1 MGQGMSEFSERP
13 FDIIVTGH
21 LCLDLIPRMSHVP
34 IEELASPG
42 RLFEVD
48 QMDISTGGS
57 VSNTG
62 LALER
67 LGARV
72 RLMASIGD
80 DLIGSAIRRF
90 LVDRNPDLTE
100 LLSVKTGVPSS
111 YTIVLSSPG
120 VDRIF
125 LHCTGT
131 NAEFGAAD
139 VDFQVAARARI
150 FHLGY
155 PPILPRMFAESGREL
170 IEIFAGVKATG
181 TVTSLDMSLPDI
193 AAESGR
199 ANWPAIVAG
208 VLPYVDVFVPS
219 IDEIMFMLRRSDYE
233 RLNGRCAAHL
243 TRRDLDQLSS
253 ELLDMGAAI
262 VGFKLG
268 EYGVYLRAG
277 RNAARMAAT
286 GLIAANGW
294 PEGVVYHPAYQVDV
308 VGTTGAGDSAY
319 AGILFGLSQGLT
331 IDQTAQLASAVG
343 ACNVEAADA
352 TSGIRSY
359 SAVQERFAAGWHL
372 RPERIREF

>member
-1 MGQGMSEFSERP
+1 MSEFSERP

-34 IEELASPG
+34 IGELASPG

-67 LGARV
+67 LGSRV
-72 RLMASIGD
+72 RLMASVGD

-90 LVDRNPDLTE
+90 LVDRNANLTE
-100 LLSVKTGVPSS
+100 LLSVKAGVPSS

-139 VDFQVAARARI
+139 VDFQLAARARI

-155 PPILPRMFAESGREL
+155 PPILPRMFADSGREL
-170 IEIFAGVKATG
+170 IDIFAGVKATG
-181 TVTSLDMSLPDI
+181 TVTSLDMSLPD
-193 AAESGR
+193 ATAESGR
-199 ANWPAIVAG
+199 ADWPAIVAG

-219 IDEIMFMLRRSDYE
+219 IDEIMFMLRRSEYE
-233 RLNGRCAAHL
+233 RLNGRCAGQL
-243 TRRDLDQLSS
+243 SLRDLDNLSG
-253 ELLDMGAAI
+253 ELLEMGAAV

-268 EYGVYLRAG
+268 EYGIYLRAG
-277 RNAARMAAT
+277 QHVTRLAAA
-286 GLIAANGW
+286 GLIDADGW
-294 PEGVVYHPAYQVDV
+294 PEGVVCHPAYQVKV

-331 IDQTAQLASAVG
+331 IDQTAQLACAVG

-352 TSGIRSY
+352 TSGIQTY
-359 SAVQERFAAGWHL
+359 GAVQQRIAAGWPL
-372 RPERIREF
+372 RTERIRDF